1 MVDPIQPIN
10 PANTPVP
17 SVNPAQAYPPA
28 PITQTPATTPTTTPA
43 TTNIQSTTS
52 AIQSPLTI
60 AQDLSIDFAAM
71 GSNQQYFLGTLDL
84 ILAKARQYYRA
95 FDYTTA
101 AQYYDSFFS
110 YFRKFAL
117 SYPSLG
123 AWSNNFGA
131 FYEMTITNYYLNRQN
146 EADTFLNQVLEM
158 ALETG
163 KRNMADEIRNS
174 LNRGV
179 DTTEQTFFK
188 QLTQLQRDGEL
199 PVSGQLNV
207 QINPGL
213 LQQLAVQANNLNRGE
228 LAAVLFGFALIY
240 QGVALYATQQQAYA
254 LLPQQMRQQL
264 NPQQTLPFELLLWPY
279 GFSHTGLPYAY
290 QTLPEQFRLREP
302 EPTDDEEVVT
312 LTNPVTALGGNPDQD
327 EERRK
332 RRRMVNDSRR
342 AKLKSQRTK
351 PRITF

>member
-174 LNRGV
+174 LNRGM
-179 DTTEQTFFK
+179 DTAEQTFFK

-213 LQQLAVQANNLNRGE
+213 LQQLAVQANAKPGRWPLFIWVCPDLSGRG
-228 LAAVLFGFALIY
+228 AVRNPATGLCPVASTNATATKSPANPPLRTAF
-240 QGVALYATQQQAYA
+240 VALWLQSYRPA
-254 LLPQQMRQQL
+254 LCLSALHPSSS
-264 NPQQTLPFELLLWPY
+264 
-279 GFSHTGLPYAY
+279 GCID
-290 QTLPEQFRLREP
+290 

-312 LTNPVTALGGNPDQD
+312 KPTRLPPWEATRTRTRNGESADAWSTTVGGEN
-327 EERRK
+327 
-332 RRRMVNDSRR
+332 
-342 AKLKSQRTK
+342 
-351 PRITF
+351 